1 MERIILEFDHVTG
14 IFGRFRLQDI
24 NFSLPAG
31 YMMGLVGANGA
42 GKTTCIK
49 YLMQE
54 KKRYDGLIRID
65 GVEHYTHGT
74 AFRNQVGFVSEDNAF
89 FEERTGSQNVD
100 LMRNFYD
107 DLDRELFGNA
117 METMKVSAAKTYG
130 KMSRGERMKFQMAFA
145 MAHHPLLYVLDEV
158 TAGMDPVFRIDFFK
172 ILHEVIKKQEA
183 AVLMTSHI
191 DSELKKQMD
200 YIGILEQ
207 GKMTYFGENRDQ
219 LWE

>member
-100 LMRNFYD
+100 LMRNF
-107 DLDRELFGNA
+107 FN
-117 METMKVSAAKTYG
+117 
-130 KMSRGERMKFQMAFA
+130 
-145 MAHHPLLYVLDEV
+145 
-158 TAGMDPVFRIDFFK
+158 
-172 ILHEVIKKQEA
+172 ILVVK
-183 AVLMTSHI
+183 S
-191 DSELKKQMD
+191 
-200 YIGILEQ
+200 
-207 GKMTYFGENRDQ
+207 
-219 LWE
+219 

>member
-65 GVEHYTHGT
+65 SVEHYTHGT

-107 DLDRELFGNA
+107 DFDLELFKTA
-117 METMKVSAAKTYG
+117 MEAMKVSAAKTYG

-172 ILHEVIKKQEA
+172 ILHEVIEKQEA